1 MPKRPVFLIS
11 GEGKTPDELKAEA
24 RAALA
29 RFTQAAEKA
38 GAEATEVADTA
49 DPPLSAPGCPGQ
61 PPVSRGAGH

>member
-1 MPKRPVFLIS
+1 MTKRPVFLIS

-38 GAEATEVADTA
+38 GAEAAEVTDTP
-49 DPPLSAPGCPGQ
+49 DPG
-61 PPVSRGAGH
+61 